1 MPILKIIIKQ
11 LMKYCKKPFFIIRLI
26 LILVVTLNN
35 LYLQGQV
42 IPSREYQLKAVF
54 LFNFTQFV
62 DWPPASYDTEQSPLV
77 IGILG
82 KNPFGTYLEQT
93 VSGEKING
101 HPVIV
106 RYFENE
112 AEAKG
117 CHLLFLNIP
126 ESKKRNDILKAL
138 KGKSILTVSDGID
151 FLEQG
156 GMIRFFTNKN
166 KIKIQINLE
175 ASKASEL
182 VVSSKLLGVAE
193 IFKP

>member
-1 MPILKIIIKQ
+1 
-11 LMKYCKKPFFIIRLI
+11 MKYRKRPFLNIRLI
-26 LILVVTLNN
+26 FILLMGLNN
-35 LYLQGQV
+35 LCLHGQGT
-42 IPSREYQLKAVF
+42 PSREYQLKAVF
-54 LFNFTQFV
+54 LFNFTQFI
-62 DWPPASYDTEQSPLV
+62 DWPPASYDTGQSPLV

-106 RYFENE
+106 RYYENE
-112 AEAKG
+112 EDAKA

-126 ESKKRNDILKAL
+126 ESKKRKSILETL
-138 KGKSILTVSDGID
+138 KGKSILTVSDDAD

-175 ASKASEL
+175 ASKAGEL

>member
-1 MPILKIIIKQ
+1 
-11 LMKYCKKPFFIIRLI
+11 MKYCKKTFLIRLI
-26 LILVVTLNN
+26 FILAITLNN
-35 LYLQGQV
+35 LTLQSQV
-42 IPSREYQLKAVF
+42 TPSREYQLKAVF

-82 KNPFGTYLEQT
+82 KNPFGNYLEQT

-106 RYFENE
+106 HYYENE
-112 AEAKG
+112 EDAKG

-126 ESKKRNDILKAL
+126 ESKKRKNILETL
-138 KGKSILTVSDGID
+138 KGKSILTVSDGTD

-166 KIKIQINLE
+166 KIKIQINLQ
-175 ASKASEL
+175 ASKESEL
-182 VVSSKLLGVAE
+182 TVSSKLLGVAE